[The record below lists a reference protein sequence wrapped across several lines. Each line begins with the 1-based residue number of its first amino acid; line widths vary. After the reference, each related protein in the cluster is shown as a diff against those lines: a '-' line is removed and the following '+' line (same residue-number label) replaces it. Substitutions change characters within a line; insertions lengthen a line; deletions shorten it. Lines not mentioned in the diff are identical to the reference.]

1 MSYTDYI
8 VAKLL
13 VMVFLAFC
21 WGVYRGI
28 TGQPLER
35 GQPDSQAEKDHSAR

>member
-13 VMVFLAFC
+13 VLVFLAFC

-35 GQPDSQAEKDHSAR
+35 GQTGNQAEQDQQAR